1 MSRRDI
7 YYWKCDRPAAFH
19 GTQSRGEAD
28 ANLAAQLEKELCRH
42 FDTKNV
48 VLSPG
53 AGQGNHLTW
62 NAEVD
67 GKPLFIRVENGPEKD
82 AHLAV
87 ESALLDRVRAVDVV
101 TPKVFGCDVT
111 RSRVP
116 FAWQALERIE
126 APDLNQWFKQG
137 TLEVPK
143 IAFEIGVAVAKWQAI
158 KFEGF
163 GVLHMVGWEGHADH
177 VLKAPKLTSHDFPTL
192 GRSVEDRGPPKPSGS
207 LAKGILEVAAQNAPN
222 LPNLQGYRAS
232 YADYFHLRLDEH
244 LHFLA
249 KRGFLSN
256 ADGILTEI
264 ENHRT
269 LLDLAPGCL
278 VHKDLALWN
287 ILGTESQICDF
298 IDFDDSIAGDSMDDL
313 SLLACFHDEAFLRRA
328 FEGYQS
334 IRQLPQD
341 HLRRFWL
348 HLLRNMIVKAVIR
361 VGAGYFERDDGFF
374 LIGSGSSGSNL
385 REMTLSRLALALRGL
400 REGCGLDILSL

>member
-19 GTQSRGEAD
+19 GTQTRGEAD
-28 ANLAAQLEKELCRH
+28 ANLGSELEMELQRH

-48 VLSPG
+48 ILSPG

-62 NAEVD
+62 NADVD

-82 AHLAV
+82 AHLAA
-87 ESALLDRVRAVDVV
+87 ESALLDRVRAAGVA
-101 TPKVFGCDVT
+101 TPRVFGCDAS
-111 RSRVP
+111 RSRVS

-158 KFEGF
+158 TLEGF
-163 GVLHMVGWEGHADH
+163 GVLDEQ
-177 VLKAPKLTSHDFPTL
+177 L
-192 GRSVEDRGPPKPSGS
+192 R
-207 LAKGILEVAAQNAPN
+207 
-222 LPNLQGYRAS
+222 GYRTS

-244 LHFLA
+244 LHFL
-249 KRGFLSN
+249 KTRGFLAN
-256 ADGILTEI
+256 TDDILAEI
-264 ENHRT
+264 KNHRA
-269 LLDLAPGCL
+269 LLDLPQGCL

-287 ILGTESQICDF
+287 ILGTEREIDAF
-298 IDFDDSIAGDSMDDL
+298 IDFDDSIAGDAMDDL
-313 SLLACFHDEAFLRRA
+313 SLLACFHDAAFLRRA
-328 FEGYQS
+328 FESYQS
-334 IRQLPQD
+334 VRELPEE
-341 HLRRFWL
+341 HVRRFWL

-361 VGAGYFERDDGFF
+361 VGAGYFDRDDGFF

-385 REMTLSRLALALRGL
+385 RKMTLSRLALALRGL
-400 REGCGLDILSL
+400 REGSGLDILSS